1 MNRVPEMI
9 GIILWGI
16 LFCVTLAFE
25 EDYSKRLPRHLLRF
39 PRYLAA
45 LGIGTPIAC
54 IWLIVEMFRA
64 SDWEEAKLFYLLLGI
79 PLFSMLAIGGVWL
92 VLLAVNW
99 GMDIKEDRIVYR
111 NIFRRTR
118 IIYYT
123 EITRIERR
131 IPRNPPKKNRTPS
144 RFERIVGKQTSFG
157 AYRIYIGRKSITVDS
172 TVYHYDGSAERIL
185 HAMKK
190 QGIQCPVTIKKTRTA

>member
-1 MNRVPEMI
+1 MPEMI

-64 SDWEEAKLFYLLLGI
+64 SDWEEAKLIYLLLGI
-79 PLFSMLAIGGVWL
+79 PLFSILAIGGVWL

-99 GMDIKEDRIVYR
+99 CMEIKDDRIVYR

-118 IIYYT
+118 TVYYT
-123 EITRIERR
+123 EITGIDRHM
-131 IPRNPPKKNRTPS
+131 PKNPPKADRIPS
-144 RFERIVGKQTSFG
+144 RFERVVGKRKFFG
-157 AYRIYIGRKSITVDS
+157 SYSIYIGKRSILVDS
-172 TVYHYDGSAERIL
+172 AVYHYDGSAERIL
-185 HAMKK
+185 YAMKK